1 MERRKSSPYRDSA
14 GKTLADYPR
23 PSVAVDAAL
32 LTVVPGEDCLSVLQV
47 QRAEGPGGNPP
58 AGWGLPGTF
67 LHEGELLLDAVQRC
81 LREKAGVDGTRP
93 RQLHVFDKP
102 DRDDRG
108 WVLSVAHMDVVRPE
122 LLDGRIE
129 EKTRIVPADDARH
142 SALRPHRDHP
152 AGGPDG
158 ARQLRAGPGP
168 RAAAGRALHHP
179 PAPAD
184 ARGGGGQAVPAGH
197 VQAADGAAAGGDG
210 QDDGRRPGPRPSYS
224 GTGSTRC
231 RRRCARGRAAIPR
244 GGPR

>member
-1 MERRKSSPYRDSA
+1 MEQSTPPPYRDGA

-32 LTVVPGEDCLSVLQV
+32 LTVVPGEECLSVLQV

-102 DRDDRG
+102 NRDDRG

-122 LLDGRIE
+122 RLSGRIE
-129 EKTRIVPADDARH
+129 EKTRIVPADD
-142 SALRPHRDHP
+142 LGILPYDHT
-152 AGGPDG
+152 AIIRQAAQTVRASYELAPDPERLL
-158 ARQLRAGPGP
+158 AEPFTILQLRLMHEAVV
-168 RAAAGRALHHP
+168 GRP
-179 PAPAD
+179 FQRD
-184 ARGGGGQAVPAGH
+184 TF
-197 VQAADGAAAGGDG
+197 
-210 QDDGRRPGPRPSYS
+210 RRLMEPQLV
-224 GTGSTRC
+224 GTGRTTAG
-231 RRRCARGRAAIPR
+231 ARGRPAELFR
-244 GGPR
+244 HKQQH

>member
-1 MERRKSSPYRDSA
+1 MEQFESWPYRDGA

-32 LTVVPGEDCLSVLQV
+32 LTVVPGEECLSVLQV

-67 LHEGELLLDAVQRC
+67 LHQGELLLDAVQRC

-122 LLDGRIE
+122 LLSGRIK
-129 EKTRIVPADDARH
+129 EKTRIVPADD
-142 SALRPHRDHP
+142 LGILPYDHTEIIRQ
-152 AGGPDG
+152 AVQTVRVSYQLAPDPERLL
-158 ARQLRAGPGP
+158 AEPFTILQLRLMHEAVV
-168 RAAAGRALHHP
+168 GRP
-179 PAPAD
+179 FQRD
-184 ARGGGGQAVPAGH
+184 TF
-197 VQAADGAAAGGDG
+197 
-210 QDDGRRPGPRPSYS
+210 RRLMEPQLA
-224 GTGSTRC
+224 GTGRTTAG
-231 RRRCARGRAAIPR
+231 ARGRPAELFR
-244 GGPR
+244 LKQH